1 MSSLSLLRSHAH
13 MLTLVLPL
21 FSILSLSLSLSHSP
35 SLPPSHYLS
44 LPPTISHS
52 VQNANVRKF
61 CTPKQLQDVVQKFVP
76 SSCPTY
82 GSMLQYIDKLPTVAV
97 DYSLEEK
104 EGRKF
109 RRVLRARTV
118 LVCIKSTCCSYPYTL
133 SSFL

>member
-82 GSMLQYIDKLPTVAV
+82 GSMLQYIDKLPTPTV

-104 EGRKF
+104 EGMNCRLSCIESTYCF
-109 RRVLRARTV
+109 YPVLWH
-118 LVCIKSTCCSYPYTL
+118 LL
-133 SSFL
+133 N